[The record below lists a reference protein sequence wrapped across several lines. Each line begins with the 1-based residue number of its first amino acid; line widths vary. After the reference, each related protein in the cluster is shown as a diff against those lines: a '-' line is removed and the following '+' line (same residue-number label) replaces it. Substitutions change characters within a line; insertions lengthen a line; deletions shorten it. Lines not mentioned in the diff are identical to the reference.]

1 MDQDLIARYQ
11 SGGDIYASLA
21 ATYGASAADTI
32 AAAAT
37 SGDETQV
44 NAAITQAK
52 YGNPLDTSTASI
64 LASYSP
70 SDWLNNATNYWS
82 KQAENVGSNS
92 LMNILKSP
100 AVLFIGALALFLY
113 LGGLDY
119 LRAKLAKLK

>member
-1 MDQDLIARYQ
+1 MDPDLIARYQ

-37 SGDETQV
+37 TGDETQV

-64 LASYSP
+64 LANQLETDPLGAPLASA
-70 SDWLNNATNYWS
+70 NN
-82 KQAENVGSNS
+82 VLSNTLLS
-92 LMNILKSP
+92 FLKSP
-100 AVLFIGALALFLY
+100 AVLFTIALALFFY